1 MASTGRQAKRSE
13 AAVTQVLDAALKLF
27 SRQGYGATAMRQIAD
42 ASGMSVGNLYHHFGG
57 KEEIFQQLLDAY
69 WQRLLDPDLELN
81 RVFRAAGFPDDLERL
96 AAAIDA
102 VVVDNTESIRLI
114 YVDVIEFGGTHIR
127 RFYETMADRF
137 AEAYG
142 PALERKREAG
152 ELGEVDPLVGVMVA
166 TRWFFYYFGV
176 ERCFGVPMHL
186 GMDSHQAVDEFIR
199 ILRYGVLPRPATP
212 GPGRPATGAG
222 RGSGRNT

>member
-1 MASTGRQAKRSE
+1 MA
-13 AAVTQVLDAALKLF
+13 
-27 SRQGYGATAMRQIAD
+27 
-42 ASGMSVGNLYHHFGG
+42 
-57 KEEIFQQLLDAY
+57 
-69 WQRLLDPDLELN
+69 
-81 RVFRAAGFPDDLERL
+81 
-96 AAAIDA
+96 
-102 VVVDNTESIRLI
+102 DNTESIRLI

-142 PALERKREAG
+142 PTLERKRASG
-152 ELGEVDPLVGVMVA
+152 DLGEVDPLVGVMVA

-199 ILRYGVLPRPATP
+199 ILRYGVLPRAGYP
-212 GPGRPATGAG
+212 GQERPAIGAG

>member
-1 MASTGRQAKRSE
+1 
-13 AAVTQVLDAALKLF
+13 VTQVLDAALTLF

-57 KEEIFQQLLDAY
+57 KEAIFQQLLDAY
-69 WQRLLDPDLELN
+69 WERLLDPGLELN
-81 RVFRAAGFPDDLERL
+81 RVFRAADFPADLERL
-96 AAAIDA
+96 AAAIEA
-102 VVVDNTESIRLI
+102 VVADNTESIRLI

-137 AEAYG
+137 AAAYG
-142 PALERKREAG
+142 PALERKRTGG

-199 ILRYGVLPRPATP
+199 ILRYGVLPRPAT
-212 GPGRPATGAG
+212 TGAG
-222 RGSGRNT
+222 RPAIRAGKGSGRNT